1 MGPTEALARFIAEL
15 RYDDLPS
22 DVVDAAKIAIA
33 DGVSVMMAGSSQP
46 LAAIVGDY
54 IRALGG
60 AERCTV
66 AGRDLKTNAPTASF
80 VNGVFGHCLDFE
92 IQGRPPT
99 HGTSSC
105 LPAALA
111 LGEDVGASGRTIIES
126 YVVGWEIQA
135 RIRSAT
141 APATNPAYH
150 PPGLVGPL
158 GAAAAGSRVL
168 GLDAHH
174 TNMTLGI
181 AASRTGG
188 LTANTGTMV
197 KSTHPGNA
205 ARMGAE
211 AALLARAGFTASEDI
226 LETRHGFGDALFG
239 GDVDWDSIT
248 DGLGQRFRLV
258 DPGFNIKRF
267 PAQIHMQR
275 PIESVLNLQQSHDL
289 QASAVESLTVHVRGK
304 GHSGPVP
311 KSGLDGKFSVEYCAA
326 AALLDDRV
334 GIDTFTD
341 ERRFAPDMEALLPR
355 VRVVSEPDREGAE
368 AVATL
373 KNGATV
379 SGACVEFL
387 GSIGNPMNSDERKAK
402 FLHCTEIILD
412 GQAAERLHET
422 LENLEDVDDV
432 SELMAQ
438 LVVNAE

>member
-1 MGPTEALARFIAEL
+1 MGPTDALARFVAEL
-15 RYDDLPS
+15 RYDDLLS

-33 DGVSVMMAGSSQP
+33 DGVSVMMAGSAQP

-54 IRALGG
+54 ARDLGG

-66 AGRDLKTNAPTASF
+66 AGRDFKTNAPAASF
-80 VNGVFGHCLDFE
+80 ANGVFGHCLDFE

-99 HGTSSC
+99 HGTSSG
-105 LPAALA
+105 LPTALA
-111 LGEDVGASGRTIIES
+111 LAEEAGASGRTIIES
-126 YVVGWEIQA
+126 YVVGWEVQA

-141 APATNPAYH
+141 APVTNPAYH

-168 GLDAHH
+168 GLDAQH
-174 TNMTLGI
+174 TSTALGI

-211 AALLARAGFTASEDI
+211 AAMLAKAGFTASADV

-239 GDVDWDSIT
+239 GDVDWASIF
-248 DGLGQRFRLV
+248 DGLGERFRLV
-258 DPGFNIKRF
+258 DPGFDIKRF

-275 PIESVLNLQQSHDL
+275 PIESVLNLRQSHELRAD
-289 QASAVESLTVHVRGK
+289 AVESLTVHMRGE
-304 GHSGPVP
+304 GHSGAVP

-326 AALLDDRV
+326 AALLDGHV

-341 ERRFAPDMEALLPR
+341 ERRFASDMEALLPR
-355 VRVVSEPDREGAE
+355 VRVVSEPDLAGAE
-368 AVATL
+368 AVAML
-373 KNGATV
+373 KNGDTV
-379 SGACVEFL
+379 SGRCIEFL
-387 GSIGNPMNSDERKAK
+387 GSIGNPMNPDDRKAK
-402 FLHCTEIILD
+402 FMHCAEIVLD
-412 GQAAERLHET
+412 GEAAERLFDT
-422 LENLEDVDDV
+422 LGHLEDVDDV
-432 SELMAQ
+432 SDLMAQ
-438 LVVNAE
+438 LVVNAQ